1 MSDENQHWVPKLL
14 LKKFADTDGRV
25 FRLDIGSNV
34 VTKPPPKKAASSPGF
49 NNFDIEGQV
58 VSFEERLEKVE
69 TKAAQVL
76 KRIIEARSLSGLS
89 SIERKKVADFVA
101 AQSFRTEAFYK
112 GLENNPS
119 RADFAPL
126 FTQLWDSSFILSAS
140 IEARHWALMVI
151 EHDDAFYLGDQPVV
165 LQRTFDPKNG
175 SDLGFDVQ
183 GVEAFM
189 PLCPTCA
196 LFMPCR
202 SVSDPLI
209 ASYEA
214 AMELHRTVRTV
225 VMRGFS
231 GGSSELATAQDAI
244 RRGGPLYRAYTAGA
258 SLKAKPENIENLN
271 YLQCSWAHAAVYS
284 NRRDF
289 AFARKVFSEN
299 PQYRSTPSTRLLQA
313 TALIRDTPDTL
324 GGSCHDSQV

>member
-25 FRLDIGSNV
+25 FRLDIHSNA
-34 VTKPPPKKAASSPGF
+34 VTKPPPRKAASSPGF

-58 VSFEERLEKVE
+58 VSFEKRLEKVE
-69 TKAAQVL
+69 TKAAPVL
-76 KRIIEARSLSGLS
+76 KRIIEARSLSRLS
-89 SIERKKVADFVA
+89 SVDRKKVADFVA

-119 RADFAPL
+119 RKDFGPL
-126 FTQLWDSSFILSAS
+126 FTQLWESSFILAAR

-151 EHDDAFYLGDQPVV
+151 EHDDVFYLGDQPVV
-165 LQRTFDPKNG
+165 LQRTFDLKNG
-175 SDLGFDVQ
+175 TNLGFDVQ

-196 LFMPCR
+196 LYMPCR

-225 VMRGFS
+225 VLQGFS

-244 RRGGPLYRAYTAGA
+244 RRGGPLYLAYTGGA
-258 SLKAKPENIENLN
+258 ALKAKPENVQNLN

-289 AFARKVFSEN
+289 TFARKVLSEN
-299 PQYRSTPSTRLLQA
+299 PQYRSTPSTRILQA
-313 TALIRDTPDTL
+313 TALVRDTPDSL
-324 GGSCHDSQV
+324 GG

>member
-25 FRLDIGSNV
+25 FRLNLHSNE

-58 VSFEERLEKVE
+58 VSFEDRLEKVE
-69 TKAAQVL
+69 TKAAPVL
-76 KRIIEARSLSGLS
+76 KRIIEDRSLSGLS
-89 SIERKKVADFVA
+89 SIDRKKVADFVA

-119 RADFAPL
+119 RKDFGSL
-126 FTQLWDSSFILSAS
+126 FTQLWDSSFILSAR

-151 EHDDAFYLGDQPVV
+151 EHDDVFYLGDQPVV

-189 PLCPTCA
+189 PLCPACA

-214 AMELHRTVRTV
+214 AVDLHRTVRTA

-231 GGSSELATAQDAI
+231 GGSSELATAQDVI
-244 RRGGPLYRAYTAGA
+244 RRGDPLYQAYTAGA
-258 SLKAKPENIENLN
+258 PIKAKPENVQNLN
-271 YLQCSWAHAAVYS
+271 YLECSWAHAGVYS

-289 AFARKVFSEN
+289 TFARKVLSEN
-299 PQYRSTPSTRLLQA
+299 PQYRSTPTTRLLQA
-313 TALIRDTPDTL
+313 TALVRDTPDSL
-324 GGSCHDSQV
+324 GG

>member
-1 MSDENQHWVPKLL
+1 MQLQNMSDENQHWVPKLL

-25 FRLDIGSNV
+25 FRLDIHSNS
-34 VTKPPPKKAASSPGF
+34 VTKPPPRKAASSPGF

-58 VSFEERLEKVE
+58 VSFEDRLEKVE
-69 TKAAQVL
+69 TKAAPVL

-89 SIERKKVADFVA
+89 SIDRKKVADFVA

-119 RADFAPL
+119 RKDFGPL
-126 FTQLWDSSFILSAS
+126 FTQLWDSSFILSAR

-151 EHDDAFYLGDQPVV
+151 EHGDVFYLADQPVV
-165 LQRTFDPKNG
+165 LQRTLDLTDGTN
-175 SDLGFDVQ
+175 LGFDVQ

-202 SVSDPLI
+202 SISDPLI
-209 ASYEA
+209 ASYDA
-214 AMELHRTVRTV
+214 AVELHRTVRSA

-244 RRGGPLYRAYTAGA
+244 RRDGPLYQAYTAGA
-258 SLKAKPENIENLN
+258 PLKAKPENIENLN

-284 NRRDF
+284 NRCDF
-289 AFARKVFSEN
+289 TFARKVFSNN
-299 PQYRSTPSTRLLQA
+299 PQYRNTPTTRLLQA
-313 TALIRDTPDTL
+313 TALVRDAPGVL
-324 GGSCHDSQV
+324 GG

>member
-25 FRLDIGSNV
+25 FRLDIHSNA
-34 VTKPPPKKAASSPGF
+34 VTKPPPRNAASGPGF

-69 TKAAQVL
+69 TKAAPVL
-76 KRIIEARSLSGLS
+76 KRIIEAQSLARLS
-89 SIERKKVADFVA
+89 SVDRKKVAEFVA

-119 RADFAPL
+119 RKDFGPL
-126 FTQLWDSSFILSAS
+126 FTQLWDSSFILSAR

-151 EHDDAFYLGDQPVV
+151 EHDDLFHLGDQPVV
-165 LQRTFDPKNG
+165 LQRTFDPRNG
-175 SDLGFDVQ
+175 TNLGFDVK

-196 LFMPCR
+196 LYMPCR

-214 AMELHRTVRTV
+214 ALELHRTVRTV
-225 VMRGFS
+225 VMRGFG

-244 RRGGPLYRAYTAGA
+244 RRGDPLYQAYTARA
-258 SLKAKPENIENLN
+258 PLKAKPENVENLN
-271 YLQCSWAHAAVYS
+271 YLQCNWAHAAVYS

-289 AFARKVFSEN
+289 TFARKVFSEN
-299 PQYRSTPSTRLLQA
+299 PHYRSTPTTRLLQA
-313 TALIRDTPDTL
+313 TALVPETPDTL
-324 GGSCHDSQV
+324 GG

>member
-25 FRLDIGSNV
+25 FQLDIHSNA
-34 VTKPPPKKAASSPGF
+34 VTKPPPRNAASGPGF

-69 TKAAQVL
+69 TEAAPVL

-89 SIERKKVADFVA
+89 SMDRKKVADFVA

-119 RADFAPL
+119 RKDFGPL
-126 FTQLWDSSFILSAS
+126 FTQLWDSSFILSARV
-140 IEARHWALMVI
+140 EDRHWALMVI
-151 EHDDAFYLGDQPVV
+151 EHGDAFYLGDQPVV
-165 LQRTFDPKNG
+165 LQRTFDPRSGIN
-175 SDLGFDVQ
+175 LGFDVQ

-209 ASYEA
+209 ECYDA
-214 AMELHRTVRTV
+214 AMELHRTVRTA
-225 VMRGFS
+225 VMRGVS

-244 RRGGPLYRAYTAGA
+244 RRGDPLYQAYTTGA
-258 SLKAKPENIENLN
+258 PLKAKPENVENLN

-289 AFARKVFSEN
+289 TSARKVFSEN
-299 PQYRSTPSTRLLQA
+299 PQYRSTPTTRLLQA
-313 TALIRDTPDTL
+313 TALVRDTPDTQS
-324 GGSCHDSQV
+324 G

>member
-1 MSDENQHWVPKLL
+1 MADENQHWIPKLL

-25 FRLDIGSNV
+25 FRLDVHSGV
-34 VTKPPPKKAASSPGF
+34 VTKPPPKNAASSPGF
-49 NNFDIEGQV
+49 NQFDVEGQI

-69 TKAAQVL
+69 TKAAPVL
-76 KRIIEARSLSGLS
+76 KRIIEGRSLSNLS
-89 SIERKKVADFVA
+89 SIDRKKVANFVA

-112 GLENNPS
+112 GLENNPL
-119 RADFAPL
+119 REDFGLL
-126 FTQLWDSSFILSAS
+126 FTQLWESSSILSAL
-140 IEARHWALMVI
+140 IESRHWALMVI
-151 EHDDAFYLGDQPVV
+151 EHNDVFYLGDQPVV

-189 PLCPTCA
+189 PLSPSCA

-214 AMELHRTVRTV
+214 AMDLHRTVRSA

-231 GGSSELATAQDAI
+231 GGSLELTTAQDAI
-244 RRGGPLYRAYTAGA
+244 RRGDPLYQAYTAGVP
-258 SLKAKPENIENLN
+258 LKVKSENVENLN
-271 YLQCSWAHAAVYS
+271 YLQCSWAHTGVFS

-289 AFARKVFSEN
+289 TFAKKVFDET
-299 PQYRSTPSTRLLQA
+299 PQFRNTPTTRLLQK
-313 TALIRDTPDTL
+313 TALMPDRPDTV
-324 GGSCHDSQV
+324 GG

>member
-25 FRLDIGSNV
+25 FRLDIHSGV
-34 VTKPPPKKAASSPGF
+34 VTKPPPRNAASSAGF

-69 TKAAQVL
+69 TKAAPVL

-89 SIERKKVADFVA
+89 SIDRKKVADFVA

-112 GLENNPS
+112 GLEKKPM
-119 RADFAPL
+119 RKDFGPL
-126 FTQLWDSSFILSAS
+126 FTQLWDSSFILSAR
-140 IEARHWALMVI
+140 IEARHWALMVV
-151 EHDDAFYLGDQPVV
+151 EHDDVFYLGDQPVV
-165 LQRTFDPKNG
+165 LQRTFNLRNG
-175 SDLGFDVQ
+175 INLGFDVR

-209 ASYEA
+209 ESYEA
-214 AMELHRTVRTV
+214 AMQLHRTVRTE
-225 VMRGFS
+225 VMRGFN
-231 GGSSELATAQDAI
+231 GGSSELAMAQDAI
-244 RRGGPLYRAYTAGA
+244 RRGGPFYQAYTAG
-258 SLKAKPENIENLN
+258 SPLKVRPENVENLN

-289 AFARKVFSEN
+289 TFARKVFSEN
-299 PQYRSTPSTRLLQA
+299 PQYRGTPTTRLLQA
-313 TALIRDTPDTL
+313 TALVRDTPDTL
-324 GGSCHDSQV
+324 GG